1 VKISFLSK
9 YFLGHRSI
17 ISPPI
22 CVTCLAF
29 QGLSGWRKESPVPI
43 PRTSRSEKVDG
54 ELIPKKPGQNLDLQ
68 LASAL
73 TPRYATASFQRTP
86 RRLSFFFLCY
96 EPGQVLNR
104 RIERLGNVDPLCQSY
119 KFTFWLWR
127 LTRSALPRD
136 SLSTTHSYES
146 LGRDSRHVPS

>member
-29 QGLSGWRKESPVPI
+29 QGCPGGEKNLQCQYQERVAARRWTENQLRKI
-43 PRTSRSEKVDG
+43 
-54 ELIPKKPGQNLDLQ
+54 PGQNLDLQ

-86 RRLSFFFLCY
+86 RRLSFFFLWY

-104 RIERLGNVDPLCQSY
+104 RIEGLGNVDPLCQSY

-146 LGRDSRHVPS
+146 LGRDGRHVPS